1 VGEPDRHARQGGA
14 PYNAFCQPLY
24 TGDTR
29 CPVTGGA
36 STKGQVAFQQ
46 DFPLPMNI
54 LAIIDEVLP
63 GDTTS
68 TDWPKKRGEQRA
80 GA

>member
-1 VGEPDRHARQGGA
+1 MTDMQDKAVR